1 MTSIKMKT
9 IKTQM
14 LLRTIYVVFALVSSI
29 TFAQNTNLEYNNL
42 IRDGWKLCLEKNFIE
57 SAKLYEKAFK
67 LNNKVPLSDRYNAS
81 CIYALSGNKDMAFH
95 YLFITANDLKWDDY
109 NHLINDSDL
118 KVLHS
123 DKRWEE
129 LKAVVLKN
137 KQEVEAHFDKDL
149 VAVLDKIYFD
159 DQSTR
164 NQIRSMEEKYG
175 RNSKEMDA
183 FWQTILKKDSI
194 NLIKV
199 SKILDERGWPS
210 KALIGK
216 RGTSTL
222 FLVIQHA
229 NQEAQEKYLPLIEKA
244 VADNNLPKQ
253 QYAMFYD
260 RLLLRRGERQVY
272 GTQLAINNE
281 SKTPYVLPLEDPIN
295 VDTRRLEMGL
305 NTMQENLNRWSL
317 TWDAEAYLKERPAI
331 EAKEKE
337 LNSKNNKND

>member
-1 MTSIKMKT
+1 MKR
-9 IKTQM
+9 KT
-14 LLRTIYVVFALVSSI
+14 LI
-29 TFAQNTNLEYNNL
+29 TFTLIIFSIMISVSQNASSEYSNL
-42 IRDGWKLCLEKNFIE
+42 IRNGWKLCLEKDFAS
-57 SAKLYEKAFK
+57 SAKLYEAAFK
-67 LNNKVPLSDRYNAS
+67 LNKNVPLSDRYNAS
-81 CIYALSGNKDMAFH
+81 CIYALAGNKDSAFH
-95 YLFITANDLKWDDY
+95 HLFIIANDLKWDDY

-118 KVLHS
+118 KVLHTE
-123 DKRWEE
+123 KRWEE
-129 LKAVVLKN
+129 LKSLVMQN
-137 KQEVEAHFDKDL
+137 KEQTEAHFDKNL

-164 NQIRSMEEKYG
+164 NQIRAMEEKYG
-175 RNSKEMDA
+175 RNSEEMDA

-210 KALIGK
+210 KKLIGK

-229 NQEAQEKYLPLIEKA
+229 SQEAQEKYLPLIEKA
-244 VADNNLPKQ
+244 VADNNLPKR

-260 RLLLRRGERQVY
+260 RLLLRRGKRQVY

-281 SKTPYVLPLEDPIN
+281 SKIPYVLPLEDPIN
-295 VDTRRLEMGL
+295 VDIRRAKMGL
-305 NTMQENLNRWSL
+305 NTMQENLNRWNL
-317 TWDAEAYLKERPAI
+317 TWDAKAYLKNLPAI

-337 LNSKNNKND
+337 LNSKKL

>member
-1 MTSIKMKT
+1 MKR
-9 IKTQM
+9 K
-14 LLRTIYVVFALVSSI
+14 ALI
-29 TFAQNTNLEYNNL
+29 TFTLTFFSIMISVSQNTSSEYSDL
-42 IRDGWKLCLEKNFIE
+42 IRDGWKLCLEKDFAS
-57 SAKLYEKAFK
+57 SAKLYEAAFK
-67 LNNKVPLSDRYNAS
+67 LNKNVPLSDRYNAS
-81 CIYALSGNKDMAFH
+81 CIYALAGNKDSAFH
-95 YLFITANDLKWDDY
+95 HLFIIANDLKWDDY
-109 NHLINDSDL
+109 DHLINDSDL
-118 KVLHS
+118 KVLHTE
-123 DKRWEE
+123 KRWEE
-129 LKAVVLKN
+129 LKSIVMQN
-137 KQEVEAHFDKDL
+137 KVETEAHFDKDL
-149 VAVLDKIYFD
+149 VTVLDKIYFD

-175 RNSKEMDA
+175 RNSIEMDD

-210 KALIGK
+210 KSLIGK

-244 VADNNLPKQ
+244 VLDDNLPKR

-260 RLLLRRGERQVY
+260 RLLLRRGKRQVY

-281 SKTPYVLPLEDPIN
+281 LKTPYVLPLEDPTN
-295 VDTRRLEMGL
+295 VDMRRAQMGL
-305 NTMQENLNRWSL
+305 NTMQENLNRWNL
-317 TWDAEAYLKERPAI
+317 IWDVETYIKELPTI

-337 LNSKNNKND
+337 LNEKKM

>member
-1 MTSIKMKT
+1 MKR
-9 IKTQM
+9 KT
-14 LLRTIYVVFALVSSI
+14 LI
-29 TFAQNTNLEYNNL
+29 TFTLIIFSIMISVSQNASSEYSNL
-42 IRDGWKLCLEKNFIE
+42 IRDGWKLCLEKDFAS
-57 SAKLYEKAFK
+57 SAKLYEAAFK
-67 LNNKVPLSDRYNAS
+67 LNKNVPLSDRYNAS
-81 CIYALSGNKDMAFH
+81 CIYALAGNKDSAFH
-95 YLFITANDLKWDDY
+95 HLFIIANDLKWDDY

-118 KVLHS
+118 KVLHTEN
-123 DKRWEE
+123 RWEE
-129 LKAVVLKN
+129 LKSLVMQN
-137 KQEVEAHFDKDL
+137 KEQTEAHFDKDL

-175 RNSKEMDA
+175 RKSKQMDD

-199 SKILDERGWPS
+199 SKILDERGWPN
-210 KALIGK
+210 KKIIGK

-229 NQEAQEKYLPLIEKA
+229 NQEAQEKYLRLIEKA
-244 VADNNLPKQ
+244 VAENNLPKR

-260 RLLLRRGERQVY
+260 RLVLRRGERQIY

-281 SKTPYVLPLEDPIN
+281 SKPPYVLPLEDPIN
-295 VDTRRLEMGL
+295 VDIRRAKMGL
-305 NTMQENLNRWSL
+305 NTMQENLNRWNL
-317 TWDAEAYLKERPAI
+317 TWDAKAYLRKLPAI

-337 LNSKNNKND
+337 LNSKKL

>member
-1 MTSIKMKT
+1 MKLKT
-9 IKTQM
+9 I
-14 LLRTIYVVFALVSSI
+14 I
-29 TFAQNTNLEYNNL
+29 TFTLIIFSIMISVSQNASSEYSNL
-42 IRDGWKLCLEKNFIE
+42 IRDGWKLCLEKDFAS
-57 SAKLYEKAFK
+57 SAKLYEAAFK
-67 LNNKVPLSDRYNAS
+67 LNKNVPLSDRYNAS
-81 CIYALSGNKDMAFH
+81 CIYALAGNKDSAFH
-95 YLFITANDLKWDDY
+95 HLFIIANDLKWDDY

-118 KVLHS
+118 KVLHTE
-123 DKRWEE
+123 KRWEE
-129 LKAVVLKN
+129 LKSLVMQN
-137 KQEVEAHFDKDL
+137 KEQTEAHFDKNL

-164 NQIRSMEEKYG
+164 NQIRAMEEKYG
-175 RNSKEMDA
+175 RNSEEMDA

-210 KALIGK
+210 KKLIGK

-229 NQEAQEKYLPLIEKA
+229 SQEAQEKYLPLIEKA
-244 VADNNLPKQ
+244 VADNNLPKR

-260 RLLLRRGERQVY
+260 RLLLRRGKRQVY

-281 SKTPYVLPLEDPIN
+281 SKIPYVLPLEDPIN
-295 VDTRRLEMGL
+295 VDIRRAKMGL
-305 NTMQENLNRWSL
+305 NTMQENLNRWNL
-317 TWDAEAYLKERPAI
+317 TWDAKAYLKNLPAI

-337 LNSKNNKND
+337 LNSKKL

>member
-1 MTSIKMKT
+1 MKR
-9 IKTQM
+9 KT
-14 LLRTIYVVFALVSSI
+14 LI
-29 TFAQNTNLEYNNL
+29 TFTLIIFSIMISVSQNASSEYSNL
-42 IRDGWKLCLEKNFIE
+42 IRDGWKLCLEKDFAS
-57 SAKLYEKAFK
+57 SAKLYEAAFK
-67 LNNKVPLSDRYNAS
+67 LNKNVPLSDRYNAS
-81 CIYALSGNKDMAFH
+81 CIYALAGNKDSAFH
-95 YLFITANDLKWDDY
+95 HLFIIANDLKWDDY

-118 KVLHS
+118 KVLHTE
-123 DKRWEE
+123 KRWEE
-129 LKAVVLKN
+129 LKSLVMQN
-137 KQEVEAHFDKDL
+137 KEQTEAHFDKNL

-164 NQIRSMEEKYG
+164 NQIRAMEEKYG
-175 RNSKEMDA
+175 RNSEEMDA

-210 KALIGK
+210 KKLIGK

-229 NQEAQEKYLPLIEKA
+229 SQEAQEKYLPLIEKA
-244 VADNNLPKQ
+244 VADNNLPKR

-260 RLLLRRGERQVY
+260 RLLLRRGKRQVY

-281 SKTPYVLPLEDPIN
+281 SKIPYVLPLEDPIN
-295 VDTRRLEMGL
+295 VDIRRAKMGL
-305 NTMQENLNRWSL
+305 NTMQENLNRWNL
-317 TWDAEAYLKERPAI
+317 TWDAKAYLKNLPAI

-337 LNSKNNKND
+337 LNSKKL

>member
-1 MTSIKMKT
+1 MK
-9 IKTQM
+9 
-14 LLRTIYVVFALVSSI
+14 RTLVTTVVLIIFSTMIGV
-29 TFAQNTNLEYNNL
+29 AQNTNLEYANL
-42 IRDGWKLCLEKNFIE
+42 IRDGWKLCLEKDFAG

-67 LNNKVPLSDRYNAS
+67 LNNEVPLNDRYNAS
-81 CIYALSGNKDMAFH
+81 CIYALSGNNNMAFH
-95 YLFITANDLKWDDY
+95 HLFITANDLKWDDY

-129 LKAVVLKN
+129 LKSIVMQN
-137 KQEVEAHFDKDL
+137 KEETEAHFDKDL
-149 VAVLDKIYFD
+149 VAVLDTIYFD

-175 RNSKEMDA
+175 RNSKEMDD
-183 FWQTILKKDSI
+183 FWKTILKQDSI

-210 KALIGK
+210 KSLIGK

-229 NQEAQEKYLPLIEKA
+229 NQEAQEKYLPLIEKS
-244 VADNNLPKQ
+244 VADNNLPKR

-260 RLLLRRGERQVY
+260 RLLLRRGERQIY

-281 SKTPYVLPLEDPIN
+281 LKTPYVLPLEDPTN
-295 VDTRRLEMGL
+295 VDMRRAQMGL
-305 NTMQENLNRWSL
+305 NTMQENLNRWNL
-317 TWDAEAYLKERPAI
+317 IWDVETYIKELPTI

-337 LNSKNNKND
+337 LNEKKM

>member
-1 MTSIKMKT
+1 MIS
-9 IKTQM
+9 
-14 LLRTIYVVFALVSSI
+14 VS
-29 TFAQNTNLEYNNL
+29 QNASSEYSNL
-42 IRDGWKLCLEKNFIE
+42 IRNGWKLCLEKDFAS
-57 SAKLYEKAFK
+57 SAKLYEAAFK
-67 LNNKVPLSDRYNAS
+67 LNKNVPLRDRYNAS
-81 CIYALSGNKDMAFH
+81 CIYALARNKDSAFH
-95 YLFITANDLKWDDY
+95 HLFIIANDLKWDDY

-118 KVLHS
+118 KVLHTE
-123 DKRWEE
+123 KRWEE
-129 LKAVVLKN
+129 LKSLVMQN
-137 KQEVEAHFDKDL
+137 KEQTEAHFDKNL

-164 NQIRSMEEKYG
+164 NQIRAMEEKYG
-175 RNSKEMDA
+175 RNSEEMDA

-210 KALIGK
+210 KKLIGK

-229 NQEAQEKYLPLIEKA
+229 SQEAQEKYLPLIEKA
-244 VADNNLPKQ
+244 VADNNLPKR

-260 RLLLRRGERQVY
+260 RLLLRRGKRQVY

-281 SKTPYVLPLEDPIN
+281 SKIPYVLPLEDPIN
-295 VDTRRLEMGL
+295 VDIRRAKMGL
-305 NTMQENLNRWSL
+305 NTMQENLNRWNL
-317 TWDAEAYLKERPAI
+317 TWDAKAYLKNLPAI

-337 LNSKNNKND
+337 LNSKKL

>member
-1 MTSIKMKT
+1 MKRT
-9 IKTQM
+9 LVTTF
-14 LLRTIYVVFALVSSI
+14 LLILFFTMISV
-29 TFAQNTNLEYNNL
+29 AQNTNLEYANL
-42 IRDGWKLCLEKNFIE
+42 IRDGWKLCLEKDYTG
-57 SAKLYEKAFK
+57 SAKLYENAFK
-67 LNNKVPLSDRYNAS
+67 LNNNVPLSDRYNAS

-95 YLFITANDLKWDDY
+95 HLLITANDLKWDDY

-129 LKAVVLKN
+129 LKLIVIQN
-137 KQEVEAHFDKDL
+137 KEEIEAHFDKDL

-175 RNSKEMDA
+175 RKSKEMDA

-194 NLIKV
+194 NLNKV

-210 KALIGK
+210 KTLIGK

-244 VADNNLPKQ
+244 VTDTNLPKR

-260 RLLLRRGERQVY
+260 RLLLRRGERQIY

-281 SKTPYVLPLEDPIN
+281 SKTPYVLPLEDPTN
-295 VDTRRLEMGL
+295 VDMRRAQMGL
-305 NTMQENLNRWSL
+305 NTMQENLNRWNL
-317 TWDAEAYLKERPAI
+317 IWDVETYIKKLPAI

-337 LNSKNNKND
+337 LNSKKM